1 MSDQGLWGAPV
12 PLAVALRPVS
22 LDEVVGQDHALVA
35 GGPLRMLANP
45 DHRGAVTSVILW
57 GPPGTGKTTLA
68 SVIARSSGRNFVEL
82 SAVTAGVKDV
92 REVVEHARRTGET
105 SGVAPVLFL
114 DEIHRFS
121 KAQQDALLPAV
132 ENGVVILIAATT
144 ENPSF
149 SIIAPLLSRSV
160 MVTLQPLEPE
170 HIESVL
176 TRALTDER
184 GLANRVGLEPEAMEN
199 MVRFSGGDARKALTA
214 LEASAGVA
222 ISRAVEGEIPLITP
236 EHVGEAVDRAL
247 VRYDRDGD
255 QHYDVISA
263 FIKSV
268 RGSDADAALHYLA
281 RMLEAGEDA
290 RFIAR
295 RLIILASE
303 DIGLADPQALP
314 LAVAAAEAMALIG
327 LPEGRIPLAQVTIYL
342 ALAPKSNAAY
352 VAIND
357 AQAAIREG
365 KIGEVP
371 VHLRDAHYPGAT
383 AMGHGRGY
391 RYPHDDV
398 AGIVPQAY
406 APEPVAEDSYYRP
419 STRGFEAELKKRQA
433 AILEILG
440 RARPS

>member
-160 MVTLQPLEPE
+160 MVTLQPLQPE

-176 TRALTDER
+176 TRALKDER

-314 LAVAAAEAMALIG
+314 LAVAVAEAMALIG

-406 APEPVAEDSYYRP
+406 APKPVAEDSYYRP